1 MKMEWKGSTGMVN
14 YYSEIEKDGSMEE
27 EKFEVE
33 GNEEILEFE
42 CNSDSDETPRRTIKE
57 VWSNG
62 TRLDMKELR
71 DWNAAVNRK
80 LSVE

>member
-1 MKMEWKGSTGMVN
+1 MVN

-57 VWSNG
+57 V
-62 TRLDMKELR
+62 
-71 DWNAAVNRK
+71 
-80 LSVE
+80 